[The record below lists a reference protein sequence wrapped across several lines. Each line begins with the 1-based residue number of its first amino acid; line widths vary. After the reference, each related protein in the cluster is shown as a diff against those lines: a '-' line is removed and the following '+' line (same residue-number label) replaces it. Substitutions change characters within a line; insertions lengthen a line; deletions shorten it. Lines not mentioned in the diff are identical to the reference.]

1 MAKMVKSLT
10 VANIRNIEGMV
21 RREDLDFTDDGN
33 RFRGFSYKGMPIT
46 QCRSCGETYLSI
58 RVSYLSNEFTYRE
71 WMDTKEFALC
81 NEFNGVSE
89 IDLDKLI
96 ENLEKVIAKVKEMNE
111 KASNEVIDTTDMEA
125 KLIEEIKYAESIVE
139 EFKANFKWYDASSYE
154 LNSLIKY
161 LKSTEKEIA
170 YAKSIDFSKM
180 ESKKVRWYRDIFKCY
195 GYVKFKNND
204 FYIREMIEALGK

>member
-46 QCRSCGETYLSI
+46 QCRSYGETYLLI
-58 RVSYLSNEFTYRE
+58 RVGDLSNEFTYRE

-81 NEFNGVSE
+81 DEFNGVSE

-180 ESKKVRWYRDIFKCY
+180 ESKKVRLYRDIFKRY
-195 GYVKFKNND
+195 GYVRFQNND
-204 FYIREMIEALGK
+204 FCIQKMIEALGK

>member
-1 MAKMVKSLT
+1 MTKMVKSLT
-10 VANIRNIEGMV
+10 AANIRNIEGMV

-46 QCRSCGETYLSI
+46 QCRSCDETYLSI
-58 RVSYLSNEFTYRE
+58 RVDYLSNEFTYRE
-71 WMDTKEFALC
+71 WIETKEYALC

-96 ENLEKVIAKVKEMNE
+96 ENLEKVIAKVEEMNE

-125 KLIEEIKYAESIVE
+125 KLIEEVKYAESIVG

-154 LNSLIKY
+154 LNSLIRY
-161 LKSTEKEIA
+161 LKSAEQMIA
-170 YAKSIDFSKM
+170 HAKSIDFSKM
-180 ESKKVRWYRDIFKCY
+180 ERKNVRQYRDTFRRH
-195 GYVKFKNND
+195 GYVRIEKNN
-204 FYIREMIEALGK
+204 FYIEEMIEALGK